1 MMTKGKLFLSL
12 LMVGAVVGSATAQ
25 RLKDAKAAM
34 EAEQYDKAKEML
46 QTLVDKKPKDGE
58 NYFYLGQIYLINE
71 KVDSAALIFGQGL
84 TNAPKETL
92 NQIGMGIVDLEKGN
106 ETAAEQKFVSATSDL
121 KKKDYLP
128 LYYIGRAY
136 IDAPKPDYAKAI
148 DYLTQAKAKNLKDPE
163 ILVGLG
169 DAYSGIQGEA
179 SNAYVNYR
187 DALNLDP
194 NLVRAHVGQAIIQR
208 RAQAYDVALEN
219 LSEKAKEYPSF
230 GPIYRE
236 LAETQLELAK
246 TLPDNTDEEKAKY
259 ESEIKKAV
267 DYYKQYLQ
275 VTGDKS
281 VEANVRYADF
291 LVWGQQYEELKNVAL
306 QLANAPGVDAKVYRY
321 LGLIAVNQDG
331 DFEKGAEYFDKL
343 FAEADTSR
351 LIDIDYLF
359 AGFANIQTGKADKGV
374 PYLAKALEKN
384 PEIMP
389 EIGSAG
395 MLAFQQGNYDVA
407 SAILSVPAK
416 QKGTDYYYEANYVLG
431 NASFRSGVAKKEA
444 ATAAA
449 QGDSTSVTPVDTA
462 SYMPDFRNA
471 LKAFDVIIKSN
482 DQKVYDEY
490 LAGALYLTGY
500 VNISLDNVNPET
512 PELCKG
518 LFVPAFTQLT
528 QLLKD
533 KQLQGK
539 ELTDAE
545 RGYLVDAY
553 NYIGYYHVTKEDY
566 ASALASFEETVKVA
580 PNDEFAKAYIEYLKS

>member
-1 MMTKGKLFLSL
+1 MTKSKLFLSL
-12 LMVGAVVGSATAQ
+12 LMAGAVVGSANAQ
-25 RLKDAKAAM
+25 SLKDAKAAID
-34 EAEQYDKAKEML
+34 AEQYDKAKGML
-46 QTLVDKKPKDGE
+46 QNLVNKKPKDGE

-71 KVDSAALIFGQGL
+71 KVDSAAVIFNQGV
-84 TNAPKETL
+84 TNAPKEQL
-92 NQIGMGIVDLEKGN
+92 NQIGLGIVDLEKGN
-106 ETAAEQKFVSATSDL
+106 QSAAEQKFATATSSL
-121 KKKDYLP
+121 GKKDYLP
-128 LYYIGRAY
+128 LYYVGRAY

-148 DYLTQAKAKNLKDPE
+148 DYLTQARAKNLKDAD
-163 ILVGLG
+163 ILVALG
-169 DAYSGIQGEA
+169 DAYSGLPNEA
-179 SNAYVNYR
+179 SQAYVNYR
-187 DALNLDP
+187 DALNIDP
-194 NLVRAHVGQAIIQR
+194 NIIKAHVGQAIIQR

-219 LSEKAKEYPSF
+219 LTEKATEFPNY

-236 LAETQLELAK
+236 LAETQLQMAK

-259 ESEIKKAV
+259 EAEIKKAV
-267 DYYKQYLQ
+267 DYYKKYLA

-291 LVWGQQYEELKNVAL
+291 LVWGQQYDELKNVAL
-306 QLANAPGVDAKVYRY
+306 QLSNVPGVDAKVYRY

-331 DFEKGAEYFDKL
+331 DFEKGVEYFDKL
-343 FAEADTSR
+343 FAQADTSR
-351 LIDIDYLF
+351 LIDLDYLF
-359 AGFANIQTGKADKGV
+359 AGFANIQTGNATKGV
-374 PYLAKALEKN
+374 PYLKKAVEKN

-395 MLAFQQGNYDVA
+395 MLAFQQGKYEVA
-407 SAILSVPAK
+407 AAILSVPAQ

-431 NASFRSGVAKKEA
+431 NANFRSGVKKKEA
-444 ATAAA
+444 ATA
-449 QGDSTSVTPVDTA
+449 DSTNTAAAADTA
-462 SYMPDFRNA
+462 SYMPYFRNA
-471 LKAFDVIIKSN
+471 LKAFDLIIKSN

-539 ELTDAE
+539 ELTEAE
-545 RGYLVDAY
+545 KGYLVDAY
-553 NYIGYYHVTKEDY
+553 NYIGYFHITKEDY
-566 ASALASFEETVKVA
+566 KKALASFEETIKIA
-580 PNDEFAKAYIEYLKS
+580 PDDEFAKAYIEYLKS

>member
-1 MMTKGKLFLSL
+1 MMTKRKLFLSL
-12 LMVGAVVGSATAQ
+12 LMAGAVVGSATAQ
-25 RLKDAKAAM
+25 RLKDAKAAI

-71 KVDSAALIFGQGL
+71 KVDSAALIFNQGL
-84 TNAPKETL
+84 TNAPKEQL
-92 NQIGMGIVDLEKGN
+92 NQIGLGIVDLEKGN
-106 ETAAEQKFVSATSDL
+106 EAAAEQKFTAATSSL
-121 KKKDYLP
+121 GKKDYLP
-128 LYYIGRAY
+128 LYYVGRAY

-148 DYLTQAKAKNLKDPE
+148 DYLTQAKAKNLKDAE

-169 DAYSGIQGEA
+169 DAYSGIKGEA

-187 DALNLDP
+187 DALNIDP

-219 LSEKAKEYPSF
+219 LAEKAKEYPSF

-291 LVWGQQYEELKNVAL
+291 LVWGQQYDELKNVAL

-359 AGFANIQTGKADKGV
+359 AGFANVQTGKADKGV
-374 PYLAKALEKN
+374 PYLAKAVEKN

-395 MLAFQQGNYDVA
+395 MLAFQQGNFEVA

-431 NASFRSGVAKKEA
+431 NANFRHGVAKKERGEDPSEQFDA
-444 ATAAA
+444 
-449 QGDSTSVTPVDTA
+449 
-462 SYMPDFRNA
+462 A
-471 LKAFDVIIKSN
+471 LKAFDVIIQAN
-482 DQKVYDEY
+482 DQKVFDDY

-518 LFVPAFTQLT
+518 LFVPAFTQLI
-528 QLLKD
+528 QVLKD

-539 ELTDAE
+539 EVTDAE

-553 NYIGYYHVTKEDY
+553 NYIGYFHVTKEDY
-566 ASALASFEETVKVA
+566 KQALASFEETVKLA
-580 PNDEFAKAYIEYLKS
+580 PEDEFANAYIEYLKS

>member
-1 MMTKGKLFLSL
+1 MTKSKLFLSL
-12 LMVGAVVGSATAQ
+12 LMAGAVVGSANAQ
-25 RLKDAKAAM
+25 SLKDAKAAID
-34 EAEQYDKAKEML
+34 AEQYDKAKGML
-46 QTLVDKKPKDGE
+46 QNLVNKKPKDGE

-71 KVDSAALIFGQGL
+71 KVDSAAVIFNQGV
-84 TNAPKETL
+84 TNAPKEQL
-92 NQIGMGIVDLEKGN
+92 NQIGLGIVDLEKGN
-106 ETAAEQKFVSATSDL
+106 QSAAEQKFATATSSL
-121 KKKDYLP
+121 GKKDYLP
-128 LYYIGRAY
+128 LYYVGRAY

-148 DYLTQAKAKNLKDPE
+148 DYLTQARAKNLKDAD
-163 ILVGLG
+163 ILVALG
-169 DAYSGIQGEA
+169 DAYSGLPNEA
-179 SNAYVNYR
+179 SQAYVNYR
-187 DALNLDP
+187 DALNIDP
-194 NLVRAHVGQAIIQR
+194 NIIKAHVGQAIIQC

-219 LSEKAKEYPSF
+219 LTEKATEFPNY

-236 LAETQLELAK
+236 LAETQLQMAK

-259 ESEIKKAV
+259 EAEIKKAV
-267 DYYKQYLQ
+267 DYYKKYLA

-291 LVWGQQYEELKNVAL
+291 LVWGQQYDELKNVAL
-306 QLANAPGVDAKVYRY
+306 QLSNVPGVDAKVYRY

-331 DFEKGAEYFDKL
+331 DFEKGVEYFDKL
-343 FAEADTSR
+343 FAQADTSR
-351 LIDIDYLF
+351 LIDLDYLF
-359 AGFANIQTGKADKGV
+359 AGFANIQTGNATKGV
-374 PYLAKALEKN
+374 PYLKKAVEKN

-395 MLAFQQGNYDVA
+395 MLAFQQGKYEVA
-407 SAILSVPAK
+407 AAILSVPAQ

-431 NASFRSGVAKKEA
+431 NANFRSGVKKKEA
-444 ATAAA
+444 ATA
-449 QGDSTSVTPVDTA
+449 DSTNTAAAADTA
-462 SYMPDFRNA
+462 SYMPYFRNA
-471 LKAFDVIIKSN
+471 LKAFDLIIKSN

-539 ELTDAE
+539 ELTEAE
-545 RGYLVDAY
+545 KGYLVDAY
-553 NYIGYYHVTKEDY
+553 NYIGYFHITKEDY
-566 ASALASFEETVKVA
+566 KKALASFEETIKIA
-580 PNDEFAKAYIEYLKS
+580 PDDEFAKAYIEYLKS